1 MKKIVTVACLTIFKN
16 AIIKNKESIVVKF
29 TILLI
34 LLLASIF
41 TYAQADWERKQDKAN
56 QDKRDNFQMQ
66 VDLDNRHPNK
76 GSNVGSTTSDNYS
89 WADYSNIKRQN
100 AAGARNDA
108 RIAAFDAKI
117 DLMEKCIKQK
127 NLTKKKENYD
137 AIFKCATDAGLD
149 NYTAGRLFGFNATEY
164 QTRLDSKTSEDDIEK
179 KNAAIKKEKKET
191 YILNRDNE
199 EKKNNLERDKK
210 LEEAAKAAV
219 EKALDFPLDGTPK
232 YYFEGANGDKNY
244 VWKTKKGEEK
254 IIRKYE
260 NGNVLESTL
269 RNIYIQLP
277 YNGQFL
283 NFRFSGNGTITWKN
297 GAEYL
302 GEFKN
307 FIMEG
312 RGSYTFSDKSAT
324 YTGDFAQDNFNGFGY
339 IKWNNGNSCEGEFK
353 DGFLNGEGRM
363 TKANGFYKKGTFIKD
378 KDDVIKYFNAS
389 NKEVTEYEYLAIPKS
404 GYAKVEY
411 DNGCIYE
418 GNFKRSKQNGQ
429 GSKQWSKINRYVGEF
444 EDNKMSGTGTYY
456 FADGA
461 IYSGDFKDDKFNG
474 QGTMKYADDYI
485 YTGKWK
491 DDIRNG
497 KGILTRKDGFYIK
510 GIFKDKI
517 YSDEKYYNNKNEEIT
532 LNEYN
537 GIPKSGNGKINFG
550 GDIYDGNL
558 ENGKPN
564 GKGVYTFVN
573 GNVYEGDF
581 VDGMFDGKGTKKWKN
596 GSSYTGDFK
605 KDKMNGKGIYK
616 FANGT
621 TYDGSFVDDQ
631 FEGQGIK
638 KFVNGVTYEGQFKK
652 DEFSGIG
659 VYKWGNGNT
668 YKGEFKNDMFNG
680 KGTIIKLNGYYK
692 KGEYKD
698 DEGSNLKYYNP
709 SGKEIM
715 EEEYDKN

>member
-16 AIIKNKESIVVKF
+16 AIMKNKESIVVKF

-66 VDLDNRHPNK
+66 VDLDKRNPNK

-164 QTRLDSKTSEDDIEK
+164 QTRLDWKA
-179 KNAAIKKEKKET
+179 NEKKEE
-191 YILNRDNE
+191 NRQKEYDAQKVRELQNE
-199 EKKNNLERDKK
+199 KQKQIDAETELMQKKRQEVN
-210 LEEAAKAAV
+210 
-219 EKALDFPLDGTPK
+219 KALEKNAIEHSAEFPIGVTPIYLK
-232 YYFEGANGDKNY
+232 EFDNGDKIY
-244 VWKTKKGEEK
+244 VWELNDKTRQMATKF
-254 IIRKYE
+254 I
-260 NGNVLESTL
+260 NGDIFESSVVDL
-269 RNIYIQLP
+269 DRRI
-277 YNGQFL
+277 G
-283 NFRFSGNGTITWKN
+283 K
-297 GAEYL
+297 
-302 GEFKN
+302 
-307 FIMEG
+307 
-312 RGSYTFSDKSAT
+312 
-324 YTGDFAQDNFNGFGY
+324 
-339 IKWNNGNSCEGEFK
+339 
-353 DGFLNGEGRM
+353 M
-363 TKANGFYKKGTFIKD
+363 TKANGDVYTGHFNDNTQFEGEGKLVFGNKSGIYTGNFKNNHFYGLGRIQRTNGFYLVGEFINDNDLTKVKYYNNQNESITF
-378 KDDVIKYFNAS
+378 N
-389 NKEVTEYEYLAIPKS
+389 EYLGIPKS

-411 DNGCIYE
+411 NDCTYE

-456 FADGA
+456 CADGA
-461 IYSGDFKDDKFNG
+461 IYTGDFKDDKFNG
-474 QGTMKYADDYI
+474 QGTMKYTDDYI

-491 DDIRNG
+491 DDIRSG

-510 GIFKDKI
+510 GTFKDKI
-517 YSDEKYYNNKNEEIT
+517 YSNEKYYNNKNEEIT

-537 GIPKSGNGKINFG
+537 GIPKSGNGKINFD

-581 VDGMFDGKGTKKWKN
+581 VDGMFEGKGTKKWKN

-692 KGEYKD
+692 KGDFKN
-698 DEGSNLKYYNP
+698 DESIDVKYYDA
-709 SGKEIM
+709 SGKKITED
-715 EEEYDKN
+715 EYNKN